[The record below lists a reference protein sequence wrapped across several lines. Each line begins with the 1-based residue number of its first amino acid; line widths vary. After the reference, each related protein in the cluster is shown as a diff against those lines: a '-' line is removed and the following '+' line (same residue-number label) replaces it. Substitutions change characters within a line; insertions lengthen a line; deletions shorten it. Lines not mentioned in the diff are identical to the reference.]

1 MKFYLCEMLETIK
14 ATLSNVA
21 STNQEKLF
29 FYTAIANNSYKYST
43 YLSKSRS

>member
-1 MKFYLCEMLETIK
+1 MLETVE

-29 FYTAIANNSYKYST
+29 VYTVIVNNSYKYST